1 VFRKVFGP
9 RRDEVENG
17 GQYIM
22 RNFTVYI
29 TVSRTAMGPTQ
40 PPIQWVPG
48 ALSLGVKWPGQEA
61 DHSLPSSAEDK
72 NVWSYTSTP
81 PICLMAWC
89 SSEAQGQLYLYQLPS
104 RDVVREVKS
113 RKLWASCIAWTGET
127 NAYINLL
134 GKPLG
139 KWLLGREKGMV

>member
-1 VFRKVFGP
+1 
-9 RRDEVENG
+9 VENG

-61 DHSLPSSAEDK
+61 DNSRPSS
-72 NVWSYTSTP
+72 T
-81 PICLMAWC
+81 
-89 SSEAQGQLYLYQLPS
+89 
-104 RDVVREVKS
+104 
-113 RKLWASCIAWTGET
+113 ET
-127 NAYINLL
+127 
-134 GKPLG
+134 K
-139 KWLLGREKGMV
+139 E